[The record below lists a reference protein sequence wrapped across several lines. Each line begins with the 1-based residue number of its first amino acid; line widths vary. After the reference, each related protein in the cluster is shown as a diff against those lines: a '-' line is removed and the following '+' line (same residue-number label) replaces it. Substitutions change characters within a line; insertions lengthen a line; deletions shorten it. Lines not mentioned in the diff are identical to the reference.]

1 MEDNVVNIDSQ
12 KLRTKMLK
20 LYNKYHITPLK
31 EQYIKQSMSVDDC
44 VTSVDKITDYLLQNM
59 RNKLRLE
66 VAQVFK
72 QSENPEIPYF
82 AVIMDIMQFMNEFV
96 GDPHTVELIFV
107 RVNNEV
113 ARRKLELD
121 KKIYYADSQWT
132 SDVSENAIQY
142 FKDAGTERD
151 YILFVEKLLETLSSS
166 GNDHEINM
174 ARMRLMNIVRK
185 HTQHELKDL

>member
-1 MEDNVVNIDSQ
+1 MVNIDSQ

-31 EQYIKQSMSVDDC
+31 EQYIKKSMSVDDC

>member
-31 EQYIKQSMSVDDC
+31 EQYIKKSMSVDDC